1 MLSTYVKECDWKCS
15 QPTSKKNVIDNAV
28 NLRQRMWLKMQ
39 TTYVKKNAI
48 ENAVNLR
55 QRM

>member
-1 MLSTYVKECDWKCS
+1 MQPTYV
-15 QPTSKKNVIDNAV
+15 KKNVIENALD
-28 NLRQRMWLKMQ
+28 LRQRMWLKMQ